1 MNESITPSLICS
13 DLCNLEASVK
23 ALEETGCQMLHV
35 DILDGYFSP
44 SMPLGLDTV
53 RQLRKKTSLAFDAHV
68 MAVDNTF
75 FMEELADIGVHRMC
89 FQVETE
95 RHISHKLTWLREKG
109 IKAGVAL
116 APATPVSVLEYVLE
130 QCDFVLLMM
139 INPGYASSAKE
150 SVRDSLKKKV
160 GDLHAMIAERGL
172 PTTITIDGRT
182 YLDAIPGY
190 AAAGASTFVAGTSSL
205 FRKNGLSLKENYQAL
220 EQVVNKA
227 LLSLQAI
234 CKRFAHLGIGAHYV
248 GEITEP
254 AITDKDLL
262 IVGSGSGESLFP
274 VAIAKKAKALGTKVA
289 WIGSNA
295 HSTIAELADYQVR
308 IPVQSKL
315 ACPDELRSQQ
325 PMTSLFEQTLLLYGD
340 AVARVIVERKALDLM
355 SLWQYHANL
364 E

>member
-75 FMEELADIGVHRMC
+75 FMEEP
-89 FQVETE
+89 E

-205 FRKNGLSLKENYQAL
+205 FRKNGIISRW
-220 EQVVNKA
+220 
-227 LLSLQAI
+227 S
-234 CKRFAHLGIGAHYV
+234 
-248 GEITEP
+248 
-254 AITDKDLL
+254 
-262 IVGSGSGESLFP
+262 
-274 VAIAKKAKALGTKVA
+274 
-289 WIGSNA
+289 
-295 HSTIAELADYQVR
+295 
-308 IPVQSKL
+308 
-315 ACPDELRSQQ
+315 RS
-325 PMTSLFEQTLLLYGD
+325 
-340 AVARVIVERKALDLM
+340 
-355 SLWQYHANL
+355 
-364 E
+364 